1 MSETRIVIVATLT
14 VRVAALMQFREFER
28 HAARVMARYGGAIE
42 RTVFAHVDAAPELAR
57 EVHVVTFP
65 SAAAFARYRSD
76 AELAELSALRERS
89 VVSTEIVVGVDGPD
103 YGPSAAGSA
112 SL

>member
-14 VRVAALMQFREFER
+14 VRVDALAEFRRFER

-42 RTVFAHVDAAPELAR
+42 RTVFAHVDASPELAR
-57 EVHVVTFP
+57 EVHVLTFP
-65 SAAAFARYRSD
+65 SAAAFARYRADSELS
-76 AELAELSALRERS
+76 ELAALRERS

-103 YGPSAAGSA
+103 YGLSDAGSA
-112 SL
+112 TL